1 MSAPAPVWGILVT
14 HGLLGAELVRT
25 AESILGAQT
34 ELEVVSNTGMS
45 PAALQTQ
52 LEALVEGRRPAVIL
66 VDLLGGS
73 CGHACLL
80 VGRSR
85 PGVRVV
91 SGMNLPMLLEFLCHR
106 GRVSLAELEAR
117 LLSRGRDG
125 IRSAGEGR
133 GVEA

>member
-1 MSAPAPVWGILVT
+1 VSAPQPVWGILVT
-14 HGLLGAELVRT
+14 HGRLGAELVST

-34 ELEVVSNTGMS
+34 ELEVLSNTGES
-45 PAALQTQ
+45 PPALLKQ
-52 LEALVEGRRPAVIL
+52 LEALVAQHRAAFVL

-80 VGRSR
+80 VGRGR
-85 PGVRVV
+85 PGVRVI
-91 SGMNLPMLLEFLCHR
+91 SGVNLPMLLEFLCHR

-117 LLSRGRDG
+117 LLSRGRNG
-125 IRSAGEGR
+125 IRSAGENR

>member
-1 MSAPAPVWGILVT
+1 VSAPQPVWGILVT

-25 AESILGAQT
+25 AESILGTQT
-34 ELEVVSNTGMS
+34 ELEVVSNTGASPEALRQQLEGLVARRS
-45 PAALQTQ
+45 PAF
-52 LEALVEGRRPAVIL
+52 IL

-80 VGRSR
+80 VGRSL

-91 SGMNLPMLLEFLCHR
+91 SGVNLPMLLEFLCHR

-125 IRSAGEGR
+125 IRSAGESREVG
-133 GVEA
+133 A

>member
-1 MSAPAPVWGILVT
+1 VSAPPPVWGILVT

-25 AESILGAQT
+25 AESILGEQT
-34 ELEVVSNTGMS
+34 ELEVVSNTGAT
-45 PAALQTQ
+45 P
-52 LEALVEGRRPAVIL
+52 EALRQQLVEIVARRNPAFIL

-91 SGMNLPMLLEFLCHR
+91 SGVNLPMLLEFLCHR

-125 IRSAGEGR
+125 IRSAGESR
-133 GVEA
+133 EVEA